1 MRMKKKKHGA
11 ERISACA
18 DLMTNDPATAFDDGR
33 EIELEIGCGKGN
45 FICEMAKRNPDKGY
59 IAIEKVGDVILLAM
73 EKAKREGIENIR
85 FMNCDAKDLGDL
97 IPCDSISVMYLNF
110 NDPWPKK
117 GYYKRRLTYRAFLNI
132 YKSFLKVGGE
142 IRLKTDNV
150 GYFDFSLE
158 QFKENGFELSQL
170 TRDLHN
176 SEYEAENIRT
186 EYENNFSAKGFTI
199 NRVVATLVDGT
210 IIPEETRR
218 KTDTENK
225 Q

>member
-1 MRMKKKKHGA
+1 MRMRKKKHGA

-18 DLMTNDPATAFDDGR
+18 DLIIDNPANAFDDGR
-33 EIELEIGCGKGN
+33 EIELEIGCGKGQ
-45 FICEMAKRNPDKGY
+45 FICEMAKRNPDTGY

-85 FMNCDAKDLGDL
+85 FMNCDAKILGDL
-97 IPCDSISVMYLNF
+97 IPENSISVMYLNF

-132 YKSFLKVGGE
+132 YKRFLKVGGE

-158 QFKENGFELSQL
+158 QFMENGFTLSQL

-176 SEYEAENIRT
+176 SEYDSENIRT
-186 EYENNFSAKGFTI
+186 EYENNFSAKGFNI
-199 NRVVATLVDGT
+199 NRVVATLVDAT
-210 IIPEETRR
+210 IIPEEARR
-218 KTDTENK
+218 TEESDTEE
-225 Q
+225 

>member
-1 MRMKKKKHGA
+1 MSKKKHGA

-18 DLMTNDPATAFDDGR
+18 DLIIDNPANAFDDGR
-33 EIELEIGCGKGN
+33 EIELEIGCGKGQ

-85 FMNCDAKDLGDL
+85 FMNCDAKILGDL
-97 IPCDSISVMYLNF
+97 IPENSISVMYLNF

-132 YKSFLKVGGE
+132 YKRFLKVGGE

-158 QFKENGFELSQL
+158 QFMENGFTLSQL

-176 SEYEAENIRT
+176 SEYDSENIRT
-186 EYENNFSAKGFTI
+186 EYENNFSAKGFNI
-199 NRVVATLVDGT
+199 NRVVATLVDAT
-210 IIPEETRR
+210 IIPEEARR
-218 KTDTENK
+218 TEESDTEE
-225 Q
+225 